1 MPGSLF
7 PYLPELWE
15 TPEGKRIEIKHYRRA
30 HHEARALVPPDRR
43 FEYVLKQR

>member
-30 HHEARALVPPDRR
+30 HDGARVLVHLDRR
-43 FEYVLKQR
+43 LEYDLE

>member
-15 TPEGKRIEIKHYRRA
+15 TPEGKRIETKHYRRA
-30 HHEARALVPPDRR
+30 HDGARVLVHPDRR
-43 FEYVLKQR
+43 LGYDLE